1 MKKRTN
7 KIAYRLT
14 IYILTG
20 VSILFLMIVFINYRV
35 SRNIW
40 LEKAKL
46 TADIMEEKAIK
57 KTENPLKRAEDLTRE
72 RAYKLETGMPATVDE
87 INNFLNNFV
96 INHKRITG
104 SALALNYSPVDIN
117 ADYFLSYYSEEADSV
132 FRLYDKEF
140 MENELY
146 KEPLKTGSEYWSEP
160 HFDAITG
167 ENKVIT
173 FSVPI
178 KIKGEFR
185 GVITAD
191 IPLDWL
197 DNVVSSY
204 KIYDSG
210 FAFLI
215 SRKCTVLT
223 HPVKDFI
230 MKRNLKEMAK
240 GYDSNIMDGVLKDI
254 AERKNGFVELTDP
267 YLTEGKVLLL
277 YHTIEVL
284 EGTLI
289 VIIPKREVFGGLY
302 NLILTLMLIAFFSF
316 ILLILLIYFIIKKQ
330 LLPLKELN
338 NSLLSLGEGNFDVD
352 IPEPKKIDEVG
363 QLSKSFLIMKEY
375 LKEHIILLDESITEK
390 EKIESEVR
398 VAANIQKSILPK
410 ELPPELTNLGID
422 VYGLLK
428 PAKQIGGDLF
438 DYFIDEK
445 KMLYFVLGDVT
456 GKGIP
461 SSFFMGMTRAYFRSE
476 SKYITLSGDLVE
488 KINKNLCLN
497 NPEAVFV
504 TLFCGI
510 MDTSSGIIDFCNAGH
525 NLPYVVKND
534 GEIMELVN
542 QHGPPAGLI
551 ENQKYKSDKLELKTG
566 EYLILFTDGVT
577 EARNEKDE
585 MFGKEKLR
593 KILVAENIKTI
604 TSKNICDTVIT
615 ELEAF
620 KGSSEQ
626 TDDITIFA
634 MKR

>member
-14 IYILTG
+14 IYIITG

-72 RAYKLETGMPATVDE
+72 RAYELETGMPATVDE
-87 INNFLNNFV
+87 INNFLKNFV

-104 SALALNYSPVDIN
+104 SALALNYCPVDIN

-132 FRLYDKEF
+132 FRLYNKEF
-140 MENELY
+140 MKNELY

-215 SRKCTVLT
+215 SHKCTALT

-230 MKRNLKEMAK
+230 MNRNLREMAE
-240 GYDSNIMDGVLKDI
+240 GYESNIMDGVLIDI
-254 AERKNGFVELTDP
+254 ADRKDGLVELTDP
-267 YLTEGKVLLL
+267 YLTEGKIFLL
-277 YHTIEVL
+277 YHPIEVL

-289 VIIPKREVFGGLY
+289 IVIPRNEVLGGLY
-302 NLILTLMLIAFFSF
+302 NLTFTLLLIAFVSF
-316 ILLILLIYFIIKKQ
+316 ALLIITIYFIIKKQ

-410 ELPPELTNLGID
+410 ELPPELSNLGID

-445 KMLYFVLGDVT
+445 KKLYFILGDVT

-497 NPEAVFV
+497 NPETVFV

-525 NLPYVVKND
+525 NLPYVVRND

-542 QHGPPAGLI
+542 QHGPPAGVM

-566 EYLILFTDGVT
+566 ESLILFTDGVT
-577 EARNEKDE
+577 ETRNEKDE
-585 MFGKEKLR
+585 MFGNEKLR
-593 KILVAENIKTI
+593 KILVTENIQTI
-604 TSKNICDTVIT
+604 TSKNICETVIT

-620 KGSSEQ
+620 KGSAEQ

>member
-1 MKKRTN
+1 MKKRIN

-40 LEKAKL
+40 LEKANL

-72 RAYKLETGMPATVDE
+72 RAYELETGIPGTVDE
-87 INNFLNNFV
+87 INSFLENFV

-104 SALALNYSPVDIN
+104 SALALNFSPVDIN

-132 FRLYDKEF
+132 FRLYNREF

-146 KEPLKTGSEYWSEP
+146 KEPLKTGSEFWSEP

-178 KIKGEFR
+178 KINGEFR

-191 IPLDWL
+191 IPLEWL

-215 SRKCTVLT
+215 SRKGTALT
-223 HPVKDFI
+223 YPVKDFI
-230 MKRNLKEMAK
+230 MNRNLREMAE
-240 GYDSNIMDGVLKDI
+240 GYESNIMDGMLKDI
-254 AERKNGFVELTDP
+254 ADRKDGFVELTDP
-267 YLTEGKVLLL
+267 YLAEGKLFVL
-277 YHTIEVL
+277 YHPIEVL

-289 VIIPKREVFGGLY
+289 IVISRNEVLGGLY
-302 NLILTLMLIAFFSF
+302 NLTITLLLIAFVSF
-316 ILLILLIYFIIKKQ
+316 VLLIITIYFIIKKQ

-338 NSLLSLGEGNFDVD
+338 NSLLSLGEGNFDVE

-445 KMLYFVLGDVT
+445 KRLYFILGDVT

-476 SKYITLSGDLVE
+476 GKYITLSGDLVE

-534 GEIMELVN
+534 GEIMEIVN
-542 QHGPPAGLI
+542 QHGPPAGVM
-551 ENQKYKSDKLELKTG
+551 ENQKYKSDKLELKAG
-566 EYLILFTDGVT
+566 EHLILYTDGVT

-585 MFGKEKLR
+585 MFGNEKLR
-593 KILVAENIKTI
+593 KILVTENIKTL
-604 TSKNICDTVIT
+604 TSKNICETVIM

-626 TDDITIFA
+626 TDDITLFA